1 MTILYVQKYSVLSV
15 VSADFQHPSY
25 LDCFKCITHF
35 LPSFFCF
42 LKERLSVW
50 IYPCSPQ
57 HHPLISIF
65 HSFSPKQQVC
75 HSLSSVTEECRSIP
89 DLGPSHSSQD
99 PFWGAVVFISRFI
112 SCSVYPAL
120 LGFSQSWESY
130 LIFLLYFVV
139 QLCIHHVLQ
148 SWNNL

>member
-1 MTILYVQKYSVLSV
+1 MTVLYVQKYSVLSV

-35 LPSFFCF
+35 YPVSSVFWRSACPCEFTLV
-42 LKERLSVW
+42 LLSTTH
-50 IYPCSPQ
+50 SS
-57 HHPLISIF
+57 LF

-99 PFWGAVVFISRFI
+99 PFWGAVVFISLFI

-130 LIFLLYFVV
+130 VIFLLYFVV